1 MIFFRVTQNINIK
14 TTDGT
19 MVNYFKFK
27 EPSNLEN
34 ETLYISTYD
43 DFKDLREIFSKV
55 DKDKYFAK
63 VFNEE
68 KVRTLA
74 NFPIELGITNVD
86 EYNKLLEILENM
98 IDSDNENYSN
108 KSSKMKDK
116 LLRYSV
122 PITEEDGTTIVDM
135 RFYNNEIVDL
145 FMILFYE
152 MGNIPINTNY
162 YEVLLSVREKIKKS
176 KMSEE

>member
-1 MIFFRVTQNINIK
+1 MVVDWLNSQRSVKFIGFFSSLK
-14 TTDGT
+14 
-19 MVNYFKFK
+19 
-27 EPSNLEN
+27 
-34 ETLYISTYD
+34 
-43 DFKDLREIFSKV
+43 
-55 DKDKYFAK
+55 K
-63 VFNEE
+63 VFGRLCLLI
-68 KVRTLA
+68 KIKL
-74 NFPIELGITNVD
+74 NVD

-152 MGNIPINTNY
+152 IGNIPINTNY